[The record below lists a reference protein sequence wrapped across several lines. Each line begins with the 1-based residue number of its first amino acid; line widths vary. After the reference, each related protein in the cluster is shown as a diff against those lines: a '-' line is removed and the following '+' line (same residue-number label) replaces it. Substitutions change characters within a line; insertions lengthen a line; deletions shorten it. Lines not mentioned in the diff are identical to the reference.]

1 MKETNVGPRIRRLR
15 ESRDYTQEYVAAR
28 LGIGATAYGNI
39 ERGDVKR
46 ITLGRWMEI
55 AQVLGV
61 HYSEIFEGMESPHS
75 PLYRPASQELAGLVE
90 YFRKDKLLLY
100 ELLKNYRE
108 LFGRLEQLLQSSNKA
123 IQQVMQMQLEIHQ
136 QLLEHRR

>member
-1 MKETNVGPRIRRLR
+1 MNETNVGPRIRRLR

-55 AQVLGV
+55 ARVLGV
-61 HYSEIFEGMESPHS
+61 HYSEIFEGMESPHAS
-75 PLYRPASQELAGLVE
+75 LYRPPSQDLAALVE

>member
-55 AQVLGV
+55 ARVLGV
-61 HYSEIFEGMESPHS
+61 HYSEIFEGMEAPHA
-75 PLYRPASQELAGLVE
+75 PLYRSSSQDLAALVE

-108 LFGRLEQLLQSSNKA
+108 LFGKLEQLLQSSNKA